1 MWSICV
7 GGVVLQQKPPVG
19 GLVANRAGCHGCT
32 GRVAMPGRRQ
42 GLWGG
47 RWVRAGAARAW
58 AELAEPVRGPSSSHS
73 AHHKLLPLAEL
84 PEAGTAHPMPPAQ
97 PLALA
102 ASPGSTS
109 PLCRVPAAV
118 SPGSQTAQGP
128 AAKCTGP
135 GSGGSSVCCWWHW
148 RSGGGSTRK
157 MGRLGC
163 GSPHSPSLGAD
174 AGEGQRQSRSAAVTG
189 AGVRR

>member
-1 MWSICV
+1 M
-7 GGVVLQQKPPVG
+7 G

-32 GRVAMPGRRQ
+32 SKVGMPGRRQ

-73 AHHKLLPLAEL
+73 THHKLLPLAEL

-109 PLCRVPAAV
+109 PLCRVRVSQLLSAQAHRHPKGQQQSAQAPAL
-118 SPGSQTAQGP
+118 
-128 AAKCTGP
+128 
-135 GSGGSSVCCWWHW
+135 GGGSVCCWWHQ
-148 RSGGGSTRK
+148 RRGGGSTRR
-157 MGRLGC
+157 MGQLGC
-163 GSPHSPSLGAD
+163 GSPHSRSLGAD
-174 AGEGQRQSRSAAVTG
+174 AGEGQRQSRSVAVTG